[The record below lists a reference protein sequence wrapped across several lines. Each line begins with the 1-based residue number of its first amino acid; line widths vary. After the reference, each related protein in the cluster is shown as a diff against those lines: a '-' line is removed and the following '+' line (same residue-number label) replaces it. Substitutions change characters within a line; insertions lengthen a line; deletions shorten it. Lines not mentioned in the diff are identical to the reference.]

1 MKNIIRIYVIALLAA
16 TTGCA
21 KFVELDPPVNSISDA
36 TAYTTNATATSVIT
50 AILYNM
56 TVNTDF
62 VHGVSGVGLLTGMGS
77 DELKY
82 YQASQANLEFA
93 RNSLLADNSYVLSIW
108 VRCYKLIY
116 AANAAIEG
124 VTASPTIS
132 EPVKRQL
139 TGEAKFLRAFCYFY
153 LVNLYGDV
161 PVPVTT
167 DYKLNIT
174 LPRKPVQDVY
184 QQIIQDLK
192 DAQALLE
199 NEYLSAT
206 NAVTADRVRPNK
218 FAATALL
225 ARAYLYAGDWAN
237 AESSATEVINQTG
250 TYKLEENMNETF
262 LVRSKEAIW
271 QLGLAANGSGINTW
285 DGNILII
292 RTSPVTGYPGL
303 ALSASQMD
311 VLAGDKRQASWTD
324 LFAADGTTYPYPF
337 KYKVYQA
344 AGNSPTTEHTMVLR
358 LAEQYLIRA
367 EARAMQGRISG
378 TDGGVADINA
388 VRSRAEQTGVSATTL
403 PEFMLALER
412 ERRLELFTEM
422 GHRWFDIKRWKGF
435 SNTAITRADEIMPA
449 IAAAKGGVWKP
460 EYKLWPIPASEL
472 NVNVNLTPNPGYGL

>member
-1 MKNIIRIYVIALLAA
+1 MKNIIKIYVIALLAA

-21 KFVELDPPVNSISDA
+21 KFVELDPPVNSISDR
-36 TAYTTNATATSVIT
+36 TAYTTNATATSVLT
-50 AILYNM
+50 GILYNM

-62 VHGVSGVGLLTGMGS
+62 VHGSSGVGLLTGMGS

-82 YQASQANLEFA
+82 YQASQTYSEFA
-93 RNSLLADNSYVLSIW
+93 KNSLLADNSYVLGIW

-116 AANAAIEG
+116 AINAAIEG

-132 EPVKRQL
+132 EPVKQQL

-161 PVPVTT
+161 PVPTTT
-167 DYKLNIT
+167 DYKVNIT

-192 DAQALLE
+192 DAQSLLR

-206 NAVTADRVRPNK
+206 NVVTTDRVRPNK

-237 AESSATEVINQTG
+237 AEMSATEVINQAE
-250 TYKLEENMNETF
+250 TYKMDNDLNQTF
-262 LVRSKEAIW
+262 LVNSREAIW
-271 QLGLAANGSGINTW
+271 QLGLAANGSGVNTW

-303 ALSASQMD
+303 SLSETQMD
-311 VLAGDKRQASWTD
+311 VLEGDKRQTNWTN
-324 LFAADGTTYPYPF
+324 LFIADGTGYPYPF

-344 AGNSPTTEHTMVLR
+344 AGNSATTEHTMVLR

-367 EARAMQGRISG
+367 EAKAMQGRISG
-378 TDGGVADINA
+378 TDGGMADINA
-388 VRSRAEQTGVSATTL
+388 VRSRADQTEVTATTL
-403 PEFMLALER
+403 QEFMLALER

-435 SNTAITRADEIMPA
+435 SNTSITRADEIMPA

-460 EYKLWPIPASEL
+460 EYKLWPIPSSEL
-472 NVNVNLTPNPGYGL
+472 KVNVHLTPNPGYGL

>member
-1 MKNIIRIYVIALLAA
+1 MKNIIKIYVIALLAG

-21 KFVELDPPVNSISDA
+21 KFVELDPPVNSISDE
-36 TAYTTNATATSVIT
+36 TAYTTNATATSVLT
-50 AILYNM
+50 GILYNM

-93 RNSLLADNSYVLSIW
+93 KNSLLADNSYVLNIW

-132 EPVKRQL
+132 EPVKQQL

-161 PVPVTT
+161 PVPTAT
-167 DYKLNIT
+167 DYKVNIT

-192 DAQALLE
+192 DAQSLLR

-206 NAVTADRVRPNK
+206 NVVTADRVRPNK

-225 ARAYLYAGDWAN
+225 ARAYLYAGDWAS
-237 AESSATEVINQTG
+237 AESSATEVINQAG
-250 TYKLEENMNETF
+250 TYKMVNDLNNTF
-262 LVRSKEAIW
+262 LAGSQEAIW

-292 RTSPVTGYPGL
+292 RTSPLTGYPGL
-303 ALSASQMD
+303 SLSETQMN
-311 VLAGDKRQASWTD
+311 VLAGDKREANWTN
-324 LFAADGTTYPYPF
+324 LFIADGTGYPYPF

-344 AGNSPTTEHTMVLR
+344 AGNSATTEHTIVLR

-367 EARAMQGRISG
+367 EAKAMQGRISG
-378 TDGGVADINA
+378 ADGGIADINA
-388 VRSRAEQTGVSATTL
+388 VRSRADQTEVTATTL
-403 PEFMLALER
+403 QEFMLALER

-435 SNTAITRADEIMPA
+435 SNTAVTRADEIMPA